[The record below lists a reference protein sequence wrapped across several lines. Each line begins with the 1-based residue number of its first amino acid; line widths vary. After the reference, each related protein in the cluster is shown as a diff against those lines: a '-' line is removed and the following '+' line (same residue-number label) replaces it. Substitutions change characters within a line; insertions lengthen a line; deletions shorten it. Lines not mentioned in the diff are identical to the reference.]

1 MLYNVQLGGHMNIS
15 RIFLLIGGCTI
26 FLAGFLP
33 FSQKAISESAIKAT
47 TTSRTHIL
55 ADYVA
60 VEEIISKTY
69 KTQVGKK
76 IIEPSFNQAELQP
89 SYFNATCD
97 MFVPRQTVVH
107 LKIPQVTSIVVHGV
121 RRSVT
126 TRVDVTALTD
136 GFESGSFNTVELHN
150 INKLEF
156 LPQSSSVPLKVNSQ
170 VLFNQ
175 VRNWR
180 IVDRPETMPIY
191 RSQDVMLKSVPSMV
205 KPLQAIIKEE
215 LRTGSLNQIRI
226 LGRTEQ
232 MVKGKPHEVISIV
245 GLAPGM
251 TYQFRV
257 VNKALSTAK
266 ILSVE
271 QCHIPVCPADFVQ

>member
-1 MLYNVQLGGHMNIS
+1 MNIY
-15 RIFLLIGGCTI
+15 RKLLFVVGSTI
-26 FLAGFLP
+26 LLAGCL
-33 FSQKAISESAIKAT
+33 SGNKKVNLESPIKVST
-47 TTSRTHIL
+47 NSRAHIV
-55 ADYVA
+55 ADYVVA
-60 VEEIISKTY
+60 EKIISKTY
-69 KTQVGKK
+69 KAQLGEKA
-76 IIEPSFNQAELQP
+76 IEPSFNQSKLQP
-89 SYFNATCD
+89 SYCNATCD
-97 MFVPRQTVVH
+97 MFVPRQAVVH
-107 LKIPQVTSIVVHGV
+107 LKIPQVASIVAQGG
-121 RRSVT
+121 RKNAT

-136 GFESGSFNTVELHN
+136 GFKSGSFNTVELQN
-150 INKLEF
+150 IDKLEF

-175 VRNWR
+175 VRNWQ

-191 RSQDVMLKSVPSMV
+191 RSQDVILKLLPSMA
-205 KPLQAIIKEE
+205 KPLQAVIKEE
-215 LRTGSLNQIRI
+215 LRTGSLNQARI

-257 VNKALSTAK
+257 VSETLSTTK
-266 ILSVE
+266 TISVE